1 MHLRIGNTTLAD
13 SADGMTRWTS
23 CATPSLSFS
32 NDSVGVVGGRFS
44 RNFGRA
50 SGLSFEVSIN
60 VGRQFK
66 SYAEAETFSL
76 RHIAKLSGG
85 LSGVLD
91 YRNVLGVRFGF
102 ENAVLESVRVAN
114 EIGVHT
120 EFEYVFR
127 CGRKAEFPY
136 AISVGGSVLSI
147 GGAIPIVKE

>member
-13 SADGMTRWTS
+13 SADGMTRWAS
-23 CATPSLSFS
+23 CDTPSLSFG
-32 NDSVGVVGGRFS
+32 NDSVSVVGGRFA

-50 SGLSFEVSIN
+50 TGLSFELSVR

-66 SYAEAETFSL
+66 TYAEAETFSL
-76 RHIAKLSGG
+76 RHIASLTGG
-85 LSGVLD
+85 LSGLLD

-114 EIGVHT
+114 EVGVHV
-120 EFEYVFR
+120 EFEYAFR

-136 AISVGGSVLSI
+136 AITVGGFVLSL

>member
-1 MHLRIGNTTLAD
+1 MAKIVARGGLRKVFEFWTVFPAKNQAFEEKFGFCRA
-13 SADGMTRWTS
+13 AGM
-23 CATPSLSFS
+23 
-32 NDSVGVVGGRFS
+32 
-44 RNFGRA
+44 
-50 SGLSFEVSIN
+50 SFEVSVS

-91 YRNVLGVRFGF
+91 YRNMLGVRFGF